1 VRVQDPGEAEPSG
14 LDGKPFTHVFFVL
27 VHENLD
33 CVVDLIRNLRFFD
46 RDSPIVVY
54 DGSGG
59 SLLLTTRALE
69 RFGAVVHPAPKL
81 IRWGRLHVFMF
92 DCLEYALDRYAFDAV
107 TVVDSDQLLV
117 RRGYARALQ
126 TVLRDRPQAGV
137 LATRHPTSNIE
148 DDSVNP
154 IVPERARWAPMIER
168 FAYGG
173 KQPLPLC
180 VFWPGTVMT
189 GTASAAVCDLR
200 DDPTLAEILDKSGVA
215 SEEVVF
221 STLAAL
227 LGYEVLE
234 QPWNDEWVRWHRP
247 LGSRDVAEALAD
259 PACFWLHPVR
269 RRHDDAARSYL
280 RGASNEYQGFTPMP
294 PAVQPAPARA
304 PAPTESAAARWKRR
318 VIERF

>member
-1 VRVQDPGEAEPSG
+1 VQAPGEAEAGG
-14 LDGKPFTHVFFVL
+14 LDGKPFTHVFSVL

-46 RDSPIVVY
+46 PDSPIVVY

-69 RFGAVVHPAPKL
+69 QFGAVVHPAPKP

-92 DCLEYALDRYAFDAV
+92 DCLEYALDRYGFDAV

-117 RRGYARALQ
+117 RRGYARAVQ
-126 TVLRDRPQAGV
+126 TVLRDRPRAGV
-137 LATRHPTSNIE
+137 LATRHPGA
-148 DDSVNP
+148 DFADPRNP
-154 IVPERARWAPMIER
+154 IMPERTRWAPMLER

-173 KQPLPLC
+173 KQPLPIWI
-180 VFWPGTVMT
+180 FWPGTVMT

-200 DDPTLAEILDKSGVA
+200 DDPALAEILDKSEVASEVVA

-234 QPWNDEWVRWHRP
+234 RPWNDEWVRWHPP
-247 LGSRDVAEALAD
+247 LGSREVAEALAD
-259 PACFWLHPVR
+259 PACFWLHPVP
-269 RRHDDAARSYL
+269 RRHDDPARSYL
-280 RGASNEYQGFTPMP
+280 RGASNEYQGFTPRP
-294 PAVQPAPARA
+294 L
-304 PAPTESAAARWKRR
+304 
-318 VIERF
+318 